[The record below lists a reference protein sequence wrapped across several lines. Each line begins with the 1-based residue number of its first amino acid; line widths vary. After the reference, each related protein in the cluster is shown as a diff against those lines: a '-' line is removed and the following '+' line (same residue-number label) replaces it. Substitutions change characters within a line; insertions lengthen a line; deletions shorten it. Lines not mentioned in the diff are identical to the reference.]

1 MSEVDENPLASLQN
15 DVLDELGD
23 DRIGDIA
30 VLLGTDE
37 PGARQMVCTTVSAL
51 SGEAETVATPH
62 DAPLT
67 GVATVGGFATGGL
80 MAGVLAEE
88 AGSVANAVA
97 ERTGLSPAAVSRV
110 VETLIPAVL
119 AVLTKRAAKK

>member
-1 MSEVDENPLASLQN
+1 MSEVDENPLTSLQN

-88 AGSVANAVA
+88 A
-97 ERTGLSPAAVSRV
+97 
-110 VETLIPAVL
+110 
-119 AVLTKRAAKK
+119 